1 VSQAL
6 KTIRCMKRA
15 ALEQMIAEGLSLAE
29 IGRRLDRHES
39 TVAYWF
45 EKFGLTAG
53 NAAKHAGRG
62 GLTLAQ
68 LKPLV
73 EGGLTIAEIALRVD
87 RSKTTVRHW
96 LARHGLR
103 TQSTR
108 GRRRSPEA
116 VAARDAGLNV
126 VRMDCR
132 RHGETAYVLDGRGYY
147 RCRRCRAEAVSR
159 RRRRMKAILVREA
172 GGICVICGY
181 AGNMRALHF
190 HHLEPS
196 QKRIEINAKG
206 AALSLETLRTEARK
220 CVLLCSNCH
229 AEVEDGSASIPA
241 VTLERASTT
250 EGPPDP
256 G

>member
-1 VSQAL
+1 
-6 KTIRCMKRA
+6 MERA
-15 ALEQMIAEGLSLAE
+15 ELEQMLGEGLSLAE
-29 IGRRLDRHES
+29 IGRRVDRHES
-39 TVAYWF
+39 TVAYWL

-53 NAAKHAGRG
+53 NAARHAGRG
-62 GLTLAQ
+62 GLSRAQ
-68 LKPLV
+68 LEPLV
-73 EGGLTIAEIALRVD
+73 EAGLTIAEIAMQVD
-87 RSKTTVRHW
+87 RSRTTVRYW
-96 LARHGLR
+96 LTRHGLK

-116 VAARDAGLNV
+116 VAARDAGLTV
-126 VRMDCR
+126 VTMGCR

-159 RRRRMKAILVREA
+159 RRRKMKAILVREA
-172 GGICVICGY
+172 GGLCVICGY

-206 AALSLETLRTEARK
+206 VALSLETLRAEARK

-241 VTLERASTT
+241 ITLERASTT
-250 EGPPDP
+250 DGPPDP